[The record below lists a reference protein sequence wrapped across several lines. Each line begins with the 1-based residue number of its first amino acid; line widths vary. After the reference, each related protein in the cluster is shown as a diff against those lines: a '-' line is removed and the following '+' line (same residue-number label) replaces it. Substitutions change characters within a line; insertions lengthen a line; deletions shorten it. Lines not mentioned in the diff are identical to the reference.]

1 MKALTQS
8 QVQSY
13 RYHGYLFPL
22 PALGADEAAR
32 CLAGLE
38 RAEAHLGSPL
48 PKADMKW
55 RGAAYTY
62 LPWVNQ
68 LVRHPRI
75 LDLVEDVIGPD
86 ILVFWSTFF
95 IKEPGSP
102 TFAAWHQDATYF
114 GLEPY
119 EHVTAW
125 VALSDASREA
135 GCMEVLSSHGAPRQ
149 RHHAAARLAN
159 SINGAGQVIVEPL
172 DEANAVA
179 MTLQAGELSL
189 HHTLCPHRSA
199 PNRAPH
205 RRVGLGISYIPAHVR
220 PVGSYRM
227 PALLVR
233 GSNAPGHFDLLDSP
247 VAEFSAEGIALH
259 ERTYKR
265 YRENYYEQEKRHD
278 ELFAGKG
285 AAHAQA

>member
-1 MKALTQS
+1 MKALTQQ

-13 RYHGYLFPL
+13 RHDGFVYPI

-32 CLAGLE
+32 CLADLE
-38 RAEAHLGSPL
+38 RAEARLGSPL
-48 PKADMKW
+48 PKAEMKW
-55 RGAAYTY
+55 RGAAYAY
-62 LPWVNQ
+62 LPWVNE

-75 LDLVEDVIGPD
+75 LDIVEDVIGPD

-95 IKEPGSP
+95 IKEPASP

-135 GCMEVLSSHGAPRQ
+135 GCMEVLSSQGAPRQ
-149 RHHAAARLAN
+149 LHHAAARLAN
-159 SINGAGQVIVEPL
+159 SINGAGQLIVEPL
-172 DEANAVA
+172 DEDKAIA
-179 MTLQAGELSL
+179 MTLRAGELSL

-199 PNRAPH
+199 PNRAAH

-220 PVGSYRM
+220 PIGSYRM

-233 GSNAPGHFDLLDSP
+233 GSNTGGHFDLLPSP
-247 VAEFSAEGIALH
+247 AGEFTDAGIALH
-259 ERTYKR
+259 EQTYKR

-285 AAHAQA
+285 VVCPH